1 MDMKQNTYDVLI
13 IGAGVIGG
21 LIAREL
27 SKYAL
32 DILIIDKENDV
43 CNGTSAANSAIVHAG
58 YDPRPGSLKA
68 RFNVEAVPMYKTLC
82 EDLDVEFKTIGS
94 LIVAREESDFEKL
107 YALEERAK
115 VNGVKVKVLTKQETL
130 KMEPNLNP
138 HVAGALYA
146 PTAGIVNPFELT
158 AHAIENAINNGAT
171 LALNN
176 KVIAITKENDV
187 FTVTTSKATYQ
198 AKVIINAA
206 GVYADNITN
215 LISKATFSITPRKG
229 SYFVID
235 KLAAPLVNS
244 VVFPLPSAHSKG
256 ILVVPTTAGNFLIG
270 PTSEEIMNKFDVGTD
285 YASLNYIKEEAL
297 KLVPNIPFAKTIRTF
312 SGLRATPSTGDF
324 VIENDP
330 LVAGLINVAGIESPG
345 LASAPAIA
353 KYVVSELVS
362 KHLSLKENLNFNPR
376 IRPLIRPKRMSEEEK
391 ATLASKDA
399 SYSQIIC
406 NCEQVTKGEIL
417 DLLSRP
423 IPIKSIK
430 AIKKRLRAGFG
441 MCQGGFCTPRVM
453 QILADYYQIPLSEVL
468 YDEEESYLTRHEN
481 I

>member
-1 MDMKQNTYDVLI
+1 MEQNKYDVLI

-27 SKYAL
+27 SKFAL
-32 DILIIDKENDV
+32 NILIVDKANDV

-68 RFNVEAVPMYKTLC
+68 RFNVEAVPMYQKLC
-82 EDLDVEFKTIGS
+82 EELDVEYKTIGS
-94 LIVAREESDFEKL
+94 LLIAREESDIVKL
-107 YALEERAK
+107 TALEARAK
-115 VNGVKVKVLTKQETL
+115 ENGVSVKILNKQETL
-130 KMEPNLNP
+130 KKEPNLNP
-138 HVAGALYA
+138 DIAGALYA
-146 PTAGIVNPFELT
+146 PSAGIVNPFELT

-176 KVIAITKENDV
+176 EVIAITKEDDL
-187 FTVTTSKATYQ
+187 FTVKTSKNTYQ
-198 AKVIINAA
+198 AQVIINAA
-206 GVYADNITN
+206 GVYADNIAN
-215 LISKATFSITPRKG
+215 LISKATFTITPRKG

-235 KLAAPLVNS
+235 HLASPLVNS

-256 ILVVPTTAGNFLIG
+256 ILVVPTTAGNFLVG
-270 PTSEEIMNKFDVGTD
+270 PTSEEIMNKYDVGTD
-285 YASLNYIKEEAL
+285 YASLNYIKAEAF

-330 LVAGLINVAGIESPG
+330 LVAGFINVAGIESPG

-362 KHLSLKENLNFNPR
+362 KHLSLKPNLNFNPQ
-376 IRPLIRPKRMSEEEK
+376 IRPIIRPKRMSDEEK
-391 ATLASKDA
+391 AVLASSDPT
-399 SYSQIIC
+399 YSQIIC
-406 NCEQVTKGEIL
+406 NCEQVTKGEII

-423 IPIKSIK
+423 IPIHSIK

-453 QILADYYQIPLSEVL
+453 QIMADYYKVPLSDIL
-468 YDEEESYLTRHEN
+468 YDEEESYITKHEEN
-481 I
+481 

>member
-1 MDMKQNTYDVLI
+1 MKQKKYDVLI

-27 SKYAL
+27 TKYFL
-32 DILIIDKENDV
+32 SVLIIDKENDV

-68 RFNVEAVPMYKTLC
+68 KFNTLAVPMFDELC
-82 EDLDVEFKTIGS
+82 ADLDVEFKRIGS
-94 LIVAREESDFEKL
+94 LLIAREESDLAKL
-107 YALEERAK
+107 YVLEERAK
-115 VNGVKVKVLTKQETL
+115 ENGVIVRVLNKAETL
-130 KMEPNLNP
+130 KKEPNLDP
-138 HVAGALYA
+138 AIAGSLYA
-146 PTAGIVNPFELT
+146 PSAGIVNPFELT
-158 AHAIENAINNGAT
+158 AHAIENAINNGAA

-176 KVIAITKENDV
+176 EVKAIQKEDNL
-187 FTVTTSKATYQ
+187 FIVTTSKDTYE
-198 AKVIINAA
+198 AKVVINAA

-215 LISKATFSITPRKG
+215 LVSKATFTITPRKG

-235 KLAAPLVNS
+235 KLASPLVNS
-244 VVFPLPSAHSKG
+244 VVFPLPSLHSKG
-256 ILVVPTTAGNFLIG
+256 ILVVPTTAGNFLVG
-270 PTSEEIMNKFDVGTD
+270 PTSEEIMSKFDVGTD
-285 YASLNYIKEEAL
+285 YASLNYIKGEAL
-297 KLVPNIPFAKTIRTF
+297 KLVPNIPFNKTIRTF

-330 LVAGLINVAGIESPG
+330 FVRGLINVAGIESPG

-362 KHLSLKENLNFNPR
+362 VRLTLKPNDNFNPK
-376 IRPLIRPKRMSEEEK
+376 IRPILRPKRMNEEEK
-391 ATLASKDA
+391 ALLASKDA
-399 SYSQIIC
+399 NFSKIIC

-423 IPIKSIK
+423 VPIQSIK

-453 QILADYYQIPLSEVL
+453 KIMADYYNIPLSDIL
-468 YDEEESYLTRHEN
+468 YDEEESFITKHEED
-481 I
+481 